1 MHYNMLNV
9 SQVLALPSEV
19 IMTVPPSSQRTASAY
34 KAAVD
39 KFTNEFKFIS
49 EGSNSRVTEQEEKET
64 LFPDVPESETQLLQQ
79 LITSAKTLTAR
90 QDLLNTLRLD

>member
-1 MHYNMLNV
+1 MPTV

-19 IMTVPPSSQRTASAY
+19 ITTAPPSSQRPASAY

-39 KFTNEFKFIS
+39 QFMNES
-49 EGSNSRVTEQEEKET
+49 SQSRVTEPGEKEA

-79 LITSAKTLTAR
+79 LLTSAKTLTAR

>member
-1 MHYNMLNV
+1 MLNV

-19 IMTVPPSSQRTASAY
+19 ITTVPPSSQRTASAY

-39 KFTNEFKFIS
+39 KFANEFKFIGES
-49 EGSNSRVTEQEEKET
+49 SNSPVTEQEEKET
-64 LFPDVPESETQLLQQ
+64 SFPDVPESETQLLQQ

>member
-1 MHYNMLNV
+1 MRYNMLNV

-19 IMTVPPSSQRTASAY
+19 ITTVPPSSQRTASAY

-39 KFTNEFKFIS
+39 KFTNEFKFIGES
-49 EGSNSRVTEQEEKET
+49 SNSHVTEQEEKET
-64 LFPDVPESETQLLQQ
+64 SFPDVPESETQLLQQ

>member
-1 MHYNMLNV
+1 MLNV

-19 IMTVPPSSQRTASAY
+19 ITTVPPSSQRTASAY

-39 KFTNEFKFIS
+39 KFTNEFIS
-49 EGSNSRVTEQEEKET
+49 ESGNSRVTEREEKET
-64 LFPDVPESETQLLQQ
+64 SFPDVPESETQLLQQ